1 VQLPLHPAAAATAPE
16 PTLPAA
22 SGWRDLLLGRAIPIA
37 AFGCVLVVQANHAR
51 TAVGTAAGRGA
62 STADLLGAVDTLL
75 LLVYYV
81 LLVALYCIRLPARDG
96 DRRPRVVIAAF
107 AGAYL
112 ITAVPLMPQA
122 PRRDWLLWPSD
133 ILTVAGLLFTL
144 WSLLFLRRSFSI
156 VPQAR
161 QLVTGGPYRLCR
173 NPLYLGEVVGGWA
186 AFLPTIGWAGA
197 VVLATSL
204 GFQLVR
210 VFAEE
215 RVLARSFGQEYLD
228 YCRRVPR
235 FFPSARKLLKVT
247 TP

>member
-1 VQLPLHPAAAATAPE
+1 M
-16 PTLPAA
+16 
-22 SGWRDLLLGRAIPIA
+22 

-51 TAVGTAAGRGA
+51 TAIGTAVGREA
-62 STADLLGAVDTLL
+62 STADLLGAVDTVLL
-75 LLVYYV
+75 LAYYV
-81 LLVALYCIRLPARDG
+81 LLVALYCVRLPARDG

-112 ITAVPLMPQA
+112 ITTVPLMPQA

-133 ILTVAGLLFTL
+133 ILTVVGLLFTL

-161 QLVTGGPYRLCR
+161 QLVTGGPYSLCR

-215 RVLARSFGQEYLD
+215 RVLARSFGREYLD

-235 FFPSARKLLKVT
+235 FFPSPRRLLKVT

>member
-1 VQLPLHPAAAATAPE
+1 MRLPLDPVGATTAPE
-16 PTLPAA
+16 HDLPAPR
-22 SGWRDLLLGRAIPIA
+22 WRDLLLGRAIPIL
-37 AFGCVLVVQANHAR
+37 AFGCVLIVQADHAR
-51 TAVGTAAGRGA
+51 TAIGTAARRGA
-62 STADLLGAVDTLL
+62 STADLLAAADTVLL
-75 LLVYYV
+75 FLYYA
-81 LLVALYCIRLPARDG
+81 LLVALYCVRLPAMDG

-112 ITAVPLMPQA
+112 ISTVPLMPQA

-144 WSLLFLRRSFSI
+144 WALLFLRRSFSI

-161 QLVTGGPYRLCR
+161 RLVTGGPYRLCR

-186 AFLPTIGWAGA
+186 AFLPTIGWVGA
-197 VVLATSL
+197 LVLATSL

-215 RVLARSFGQEYLD
+215 RVLARNFGQEYLD
-228 YCRRVPR
+228 YCQRVPR
-235 FFPSARKLLKVT
+235 FFPSFPRLLR
-247 TP
+247 